1 MAETPTKTGIM
12 AVLQRNAWFAA
23 LPTALQ
29 SALAEKG
36 RVVEVAHGQWVYGA
50 GDEITGLYAVLRGS
64 VDMMVSTLAGD
75 DVLIDIAPAG
85 RVFSQPLGPRIVTA
99 LANEDSLLLFVP
111 DHVLRAIGR
120 TLPDTARHVTA
131 LLYSQLAGAAAV
143 YVNMIHLPPR
153 ARVVARLLLLAGNEA
168 RNGCVVGVTQSQL
181 AEMTGLS
188 RKTVNGHLA
197 HLAKKK
203 LVLPLY
209 GGLQLN
215 DLRALRD
222 LAAA

>member
-1 MAETPTKTGIM
+1 MKAAVASESGLVVSDVPQPKPKPAE
-12 AVLQRNAWFAA
+12 VLVRVRAA
-23 LPTALQ
+23 GLNRADL
-29 SALAEKG
+29 SAARGAFHPGHGDPGQPLGLEWAG
-36 RVVEVAHGQWVYGA
+36 DVVEVGSEVTEFRT
-50 GDEITGLYAVLRGS
+50 GDRVMCSGIGGYAEYAVS
-64 VDMMVSTLAGD
+64 D
-75 DVLIDIAPAG
+75 
-85 RVFSQPLGPRIVTA
+85 
-99 LANEDSLLLFVP
+99 
-111 DHVLRAIGR
+111 IGR

-131 LLYSQLAGAAAV
+131 LLYTQLAGAAALS
-143 YVNMIHLPPR
+143 VNMIHLPPR
-153 ARVVARLLLLAGNEA
+153 ARIAARLLFLAGNDA

-181 AEMTGLS
+181 AELTGLS

-209 GGLQLN
+209 GGMQLD